1 MNAENR
7 PEIIATTKRSWILM
21 DSSKP
26 EFESFM
32 EIPAGTHRLK
42 MIDSPYG
49 EDGKWF
55 VLEGT
60 KIGKPMESWLVFQDR
75 TDEFEVRIEGSVPP
89 PAK

>member
-60 KIGKPMESWLVFQDR
+60 KIGKPMKSWLVFQDR
-75 TDEFEVRIEGSVPP
+75 TDEFQVRIEGSVPP